1 MPSLEG
7 VSWANKVVL
16 NTDAPKEQIPLVEV
30 LGKTLEDY
38 PDNEGTL
45 RALLKK
51 DLDNKVKKNI
61 IFLYSFSRKAAKNAK
76 PINLKTLRRSEK
88 REIG

>member
-1 MPSLEG
+1 MHPM
-7 VSWANKVVL
+7 
-16 NTDAPKEQIPLVEV
+16 EQIPLVEM

-61 IFLYSFSRKAAKNAK
+61 YKYIV
-76 PINLKTLRRSEK
+76 PVH
-88 REIG
+88 